1 MWYETASKKHIS
13 QERVKARALKKTRW
27 WLDKINTGICAYCEE
42 KFEKDEL
49 TMDHKIP
56 VSRGGKS
63 TKSNIKIACKT
74 CNTNKKAQT
83 PVDMTLEKQNI

>member
-1 MWYETASKKHIS
+1 MWHETASKKHIS
-13 QERVKARALKKTRW
+13 QERTKARALKKTRW
-27 WLDKINTGICAYCEE
+27 WLDKKNAGICFYCEE
-42 KFEKDEL
+42 KCENEEL

-63 TKSNIKIACKT
+63 TKSNIVIACKT

-83 PVDMTLEKQNI
+83 LVDIALEK

>member
-1 MWYETASKKHIS
+1 MYFESASKKHIS

-27 WLDKINTGICAYCEE
+27 WLDKKNAGICFYCEE
-42 KFEKDEL
+42 KFESEEL
-49 TMDHKIP
+49 TMDHKVP

-63 TKSNIKIACKT
+63 TKSNVAIACKE

-83 PVDMTLEKQNI
+83 LVDIALEK